1 MRMVH
6 AALQSSPMLRL
17 CVFTCFLAVRADVGQ
32 ECPKFTSL
40 GFPDAILGTNLK
52 VQLLLYTKRN
62 PNCAE
67 TFGDH
72 NNHNLTVSTY
82 LNVTKKTIIIIH
94 GYRPTGSP
102 PVWIDKIKDLLLEIE
117 DANILI
123 VDWNRGATTLNYPS
137 AVSNAKKLVDILKNL
152 LEQMLE
158 NGATLESFYM
168 IGVSL
173 GAHVAGLLGKAYGGK
188 IGRITGLD
196 PAGPLFTGKS
206 SHERLDYTDAQFVD
220 VIHTDIDALG
230 YRKPLGNI
238 DFYPNGGTDQP
249 GCPASLLGGVS
260 QYFKCD
266 HQRSVYLYMASLEEN
281 CNVTAYPCDSYEDYR
296 NGKCVSCKA
305 FHPLPCP
312 VPGYYADKWKNHLIE
327 KSPPVTTAYF
337 DTSDKEPFCIYHYFV
352 NIVIWNKNSRSGFI
366 KIKITD
372 NAGNT
377 TESKIYS
384 DAAAFHQYKH
394 AKILA
399 GFSPDFDNIA
409 KISLTFSTRNVVGPK
424 YKLRVLEMRL
434 KSLSV
439 SQRIQLCRY
448 DFTLL
453 ENIETSFR
461 PIPCLDIMD

>member
-1 MRMVH
+1 MWMVH

-17 CVFTCFLAVRADVGQ
+17 CIFTCFLAVRADVGQ

-52 VQLLLYTKRN
+52 VRLLLYTKRN

-67 TFGDH
+67 IFDDH

-137 AVSNAKKLVDILKNL
+137 AVSNAKKLVDILKNP

-173 GAHVAGLLGKAYGGK
+173 GAHVAGLLGKAYDGK

-296 NGKCVSCKA
+296 NGKCVSCEA

-377 TESKIYS
+377 TESKIY
-384 DAAAFHQYKH
+384 
-394 AKILA
+394 
-399 GFSPDFDNIA
+399 
-409 KISLTFSTRNVVGPK
+409 
-424 YKLRVLEMRL
+424 
-434 KSLSV
+434 
-439 SQRIQLCRY
+439 RIQLCRY